1 MARGSR
7 LISLNPAS
15 ATCVSSPEHPTR
27 QHSAVSRASH
37 CYPILR
43 PSKRGA
49 GFTTPGYPVV
59 KPVLNLFLT
68 CFSETKVKSLL
79 SRTLLQV
86 KANPES
92 CFLKSCKFQQCGEGE
107 RQLRPP
113 PENRLCPQSPPV
125 SAARALEGEPTH
137 TPQRGLLEPSVRD
150 QDVPGTLP
158 RGQAPPTCSG
168 PEPGS
173 LADRTAATFR
183 HWLAQVEQKRRQ
195 ARDSVLKRQRRWRKN
210 LLNHRAN
217 RHSQQL

>member
-27 QHSAVSRASH
+27 QHSAVSRALH

-158 RGQAPPTCSG
+158 PRAGPPHVLRPRAGLAGGPDSSHVQALARASGAETAASPRFG
-168 PEPGS
+168 PEKTKALEEK
-173 LADRTAATFR
+173 LAKP
-183 HWLAQVEQKRRQ
+183 QG
-195 ARDSVLKRQRRWRKN
+195 
-210 LLNHRAN
+210 
-217 RHSQQL
+217 